1 MTKKYEWYEVRLWP
15 GELAPPSQLAA
26 PNSLARSARLEMRK
40 IIMTITLNSCPI
52 MDLLISNHDDVFD
65 HHHMLNEHC
74 SLYAHLIIIIISS
87 YYHHHH
93 NKLIS
98 SSSLDDLQE
107 HQLASCWLSGPTQT
121 RFGQSAGSSPRGQF
135 VWKVVESWSNLVRH
149 PIQVGKLGKCSH
161 L

>member
-1 MTKKYEWYEVRLWP
+1 MNDMKWDCDQESWLPPHSWLPQTLM
-15 GELAPPSQLAA
+15 LAQLAWKWGK
-26 PNSLARSARLEMRK
+26 SLWLSHLTTALLWICWFQIMMMSST
-40 IIMTITLNSCPI
+40 IIT
-52 MDLLISNHDDVFD
+52 
-65 HHHMLNEHC
+65 C
-74 SLYAHLIIIIISS
+74 SMSIAQYAHLIIIIISS

>member
-1 MTKKYEWYEVRLWP
+1 MWIWASGCKFTLFCCEATFVVHLRSFKCKFSGLKLWLCKKSDKYEV
-15 GELAPPSQLAA
+15 
-26 PNSLARSARLEMRK
+26 
-40 IIMTITLNSCPI
+40 C
-52 MDLLISNHDDVFD
+52 

-149 PIQVGKLGKCSH
+149 PIQVGKLGKCFH